1 MENLQERHAELMA
14 VRARVGHLKALV
26 KSPGWD
32 LLAKLIA
39 AQAASRIEPRMRQ
52 VISTHEDA
60 LLMNLNLGII
70 LGLEQALKLPETVIE
85 QTTLDYQSQ
94 LEEYNALASNAS
106 GTA

>member
-1 MENLQERHAELMA
+1 
-14 VRARVGHLKALV
+14 
-26 KSPGWD
+26 
-32 LLAKLIA
+32 
-39 AQAASRIEPRMRQ
+39 
-52 VISTHEDA
+52 
-60 LLMNLNLGII
+60 MNLNLGII